1 MMTLIVM
8 VVCALSVFAA
18 IGVLLLVFL
27 LPMMIVMTESVTW
40 AEAYRRVWSDVF
52 KD

>member
-1 MMTLIVM
+1 MMTLITVM
-8 VVCALSVFAA
+8 VCTLSVFAA
-18 IGVLLLVFL
+18 IGAFLLVFL
-27 LPMMIVMTESVTW
+27 LPMMIVMNESVTW